1 MATIGSLTEFAEG
14 DGDWIEY
21 VERLEHFFLANDIS
35 DEGKKRSVLLSA
47 CGARTYKLIR
57 NLTTPRKPGD
67 FSFKELVTLVQ
78 NHHCPKPSVI
88 VQRFKFHTHSHKP
101 GVSVAAYVTELR
113 QLSEHCEFGG
123 VLDDMLRDRLVCGIN
138 DDGMQRRLLGEPT
151 LDFKK
156 ALEIAQA
163 IETAANNTKDIRKAN
178 NNMHSTEVHHVSQSV
193 RGKPRELL
201 ECYRC
206 GGAHFAKDCVF
217 KDSTCHNCKKKGHL
231 AKKCRG
237 TKEKSKKEWKTKHKL
252 NTHHLQS
259 MAPEEDECVFNMFNL
274 VGFNKCHA
282 EPIYAT
288 IQVNGKELQME
299 VDTGASASVISQ
311 ATYYSLW
318 HSGGAPALQATE
330 ISLRQY
336 TGECIPLLGA
346 IEVHAAYQGQEAAAT
361 LMVVKGEGPSLLGRD
376 LLQKI
381 RLNWR
386 EIRYVTVI
394 AELLGR
400 YADVFKNELGTLQ
413 GTTVKL
419 CVDPFARPR
428 FFKPCTVP
436 YAMKAKVEAELERL
450 QQIGVI
456 EPIEFSDW
464 AAPIVPVLKEDGGVR
479 ICGDY
484 KLTVNQASQLD
495 AYPLPRVDD
504 LFATLAGGQTFT
516 KLDMSHAYQ
525 QLLLDEES
533 KKYVTINTHK
543 GLFKYNRLVF
553 GVASSPAIFQR
564 TMDNLLQNIPGVAV
578 YLDDILVTGKTEE
591 EHLRNLEQ
599 VLKKLSEAGL
609 RLKRSKCVFQAPS
622 VTYLGHRIS
631 AKGLSPLEEKVRAV
645 KEAPSPKNVA
655 ELRSF
660 LGLVNY
666 YGKFLPDLSSMLAP
680 LETKGI
686 PPMASARVQRW
697 ALTLSAYQ
705 YRIVYK
711 AGPENAN
718 ADAFSRLP
726 LPEVPDQS
734 NMPPETVFLLD
745 RLANSPVCAKNI
757 KAWTERD
764 PELSQVKQWL
774 LQGWPATVEQDQLK
788 PYAKHQQE
796 LSVQDHITPT
806 ITAPVI
812 TDTLRRIFAT
822 HGLPEAV
829 VTDNGPT
836 FTSLSPAELL
846 MGRKPRSHLDLLR
859 PDVGARVTQSQ
870 SGQKVRH
877 DLHARSCVFKHG
889 DCVYIKNFTGGSQW
903 LPGIIHHSSG
913 PVSFVVELLDG
924 RRVRRHKDHVR
935 ARTDGAGKRA
945 QSGLHAHGG
954 NGAVDI
960 VGPQSGSPEGEVVSA
975 APEIGIGSSVSPEG
989 LVEQSKS
996 PEPNPA
1002 TGAQQAPSLENPAA
1016 GLRRS
1021 KRQQKPPDRLN
1032 C

>member
-1 MATIGSLTEFAEG
+1 MATIRSLTEFAEG

-21 VERLEHFFLANDIS
+21 VERLEHFFMANDIS

-47 CGARTYKLIR
+47 CRARTYKLIR

-67 FSFKELVTLVQ
+67 FGFKELVTLVQ

-88 VQRFKFHTHSHKP
+88 VQRFKFHTHSRKP

-201 ECYRC
+201 ECYQC

-217 KDSTCHNCKKKGHL
+217 KDSTCHNCKKKGRL

-237 TKEKSKKEWKTKHKL
+237 TKEKSKKDRKTKHKL

-259 MAPEEDECVFNMFNL
+259 MAPEEDDCVFNMFNL
-274 VGFNKCHA
+274 VGFDKCRA

-311 ATYYSLW
+311 ATYHSLW

-361 LMVVKGEGPSLLGRD
+361 LLVVKGEGPSLLGRD

-400 YADVFKNELGTLQ
+400 YADVFKNELGTLR

-428 FFKPCTVP
+428 FFKPRTVP

-450 QQIGVI
+450 QKIGVI

-464 AAPIVPVLKEDGGVR
+464 AAPIVLVLKEDGGVR

-504 LFATLAGGQTFT
+504 LFATLAGDH
-516 KLDMSHAYQ
+516 KP
-525 QLLLDEES
+525 LLS
-533 KKYVTINTHK
+533 
-543 GLFKYNRLVF
+543 LF
-553 GVASSPAIFQR
+553 S
-564 TMDNLLQNIPGVAV
+564 
-578 YLDDILVTGKTEE
+578 
-591 EHLRNLEQ
+591 
-599 VLKKLSEAGL
+599 
-609 RLKRSKCVFQAPS
+609 
-622 VTYLGHRIS
+622 
-631 AKGLSPLEEKVRAV
+631 
-645 KEAPSPKNVA
+645 
-655 ELRSF
+655 
-660 LGLVNY
+660 
-666 YGKFLPDLSSMLAP
+666 
-680 LETKGI
+680 ETKGI

-745 RLANSPVCAKNI
+745 RLANTPVCAKNI
-757 KAWTERD
+757 KAWTEQD
-764 PELSQVKQWL
+764 PELSQLKQWL

-788 PYAKHQQE
+788 PYAKRQQE
-796 LSVQDHITPT
+796 LSVQDGCILWGSRVIVPPPGRSHIIEVLHEAHPGISQMKSLARSFVWWPGMDSALEDKVKACSQCQSNQKMPPPAPLHPWEWPGRPWSRLHLDVADPFLGHMFLVLVDAHSKWLDAHITPT
-806 ITAPVI
+806 ITAPVV

-829 VTDNGPT
+829 VTDNRPT
-836 FTSLSPAELL
+836 FTSGVFQEFMERNGIRHIRTAPYHPASNGLAERAVETLKDGLKKVPGLSIEKRLCRFLFQYRITPHTTTGLSPAELL

-870 SGQKVRH
+870 SGQK
-877 DLHARSCVFKHG
+877 
-889 DCVYIKNFTGGSQW
+889 W
-903 LPGIIHHSSG
+903 LPGVIHHTSG

-935 ARTDGAGKRA
+935 AHTDGAEKRA
-945 QSGLHAHGG
+945 QSGSHAHGG
-954 NGAVDI
+954 NRAVDI
-960 VGPQSGSPEGEVVSA
+960 VGPQSGSPGGEVVSA

-1021 KRQQKPPDRLN
+1021 KRQHKPPERLN